1 MKYAAPTSV
10 DEAQALLGSEPG
22 AQVFA
27 GATDMIPQVRAGL
40 PEPPLA
46 IDLKRIPRLVDIR
59 LDSDTWVVGAATPAV
74 RLAEEAGFVEDFPGL
89 AEAAGLIGSDQI
101 QSRASLGGNL
111 CNASPAADT
120 VPAMVVNDMVAVV
133 ATNNGERTVPV
144 SDVVTGPGST
154 SLDGGEF
161 VIEFR
166 LARPADR
173 TSDAY
178 FRFIP
183 RTEMDIAVVGA
194 GSRITLDGESNV
206 ISAAIALGAVAPTVI
221 RVGAAERA
229 LVHRGIDDGVLSAVA
244 AAASEACDPI
254 DDKRGTKG
262 YRRHVAGVLAKRA
275 VTLAAERAGGG
286 S

>member
-1 MKYAAPTSV
+1 MVNVADSAGWRRCRNVVESCRRRSRSGPCICEIRSPTSV

-166 LARPADR
+166 LAGLRTAPR
-173 TSDAY
+173 MPTSDSY
-178 FRFIP
+178 LGR
-183 RTEMDIAVVGA
+183 RWT
-194 GSRITLDGESNV
+194 SRW
-206 ISAAIALGAVAPTVI
+206 SAPGPV
-221 RVGAAERA
+221 
-229 LVHRGIDDGVLSAVA
+229 
-244 AAASEACDPI
+244 
-254 DDKRGTKG
+254 
-262 YRRHVAGVLAKRA
+262 
-275 VTLAAERAGGG
+275 
-286 S
+286 